1 MNTWKKE
8 GAFENFL
15 NIIKGWDGF
24 GSFTTCRGSLS
35 FSVITF
41 MKILAA
47 LAVTKSSYL
56 FCYCGWSV
64 WIGNCLTVSLHIRSF
79 LYIDLHEIN
88 IKTN

>member
-1 MNTWKKE
+1 MVDDQCFVLYLRKIMNTWKKE

-41 MKILAA
+41 MK
-47 LAVTKSSYL
+47 T
-56 FCYCGWSV
+56 
-64 WIGNCLTVSLHIRSF
+64 
-79 LYIDLHEIN
+79 
-88 IKTN
+88 